1 MQINLKD
8 LTKAIEEQ
16 TYLSDMETIKYSEVS
31 RSKKKLR
38 EHALTMVQEVAT
50 ALKKDRLM
58 QVQLVLEG
66 KNPITFALETNIIN
80 LPLANYKKLINF
92 FDEEEAQPVKVYFET
107 ASEYL
112 NASHFRIDLFMDGD
126 ELVAD
131 VEGAADRLAD
141 AMSEKIKQ
149 VKEGEAAAKEAAKK
163 KAQHNNPGMAAYF
176 MAEAVSDIFNV
187 SNEAALYRL
196 KSLGL
201 VDSGV
206 QHQSAVYDFLDLLA

>member
-131 VEGAADRLAD
+131 VEGAANRLAD

-149 VKEGEAAAKEAAKK
+149 VKEGEAAAKEAKAKEKEAKEDKSKAKTK
-163 KAQHNNPGMAAYF
+163 K
-176 MAEAVSDIFNV
+176 EA
-187 SNEAALYRL
+187 
-196 KSLGL
+196 
-201 VDSGV
+201 
-206 QHQSAVYDFLDLLA
+206 

>member
-92 FDEEEAQPVKVYFET
+92 FDEEEVQPVMVYFET

-126 ELVAD
+126 ELVND
-131 VEGAADRLAD
+131 LEGAADRLAD
-141 AMSEKIKQ
+141 AMREKIKQ
-149 VKEGEAAAKEAAKK
+149 VKEGEADAKEAAKEAKAKEKETKEDKSKAKTK
-163 KAQHNNPGMAAYF
+163 K
-176 MAEAVSDIFNV
+176 EA
-187 SNEAALYRL
+187 
-196 KSLGL
+196 
-201 VDSGV
+201 
-206 QHQSAVYDFLDLLA
+206 

>member
-50 ALKKDRLM
+50 ALNKDRLM

-112 NASHFRIDLFMDGD
+112 NASHFRIDLFMDG
-126 ELVAD
+126 
-131 VEGAADRLAD
+131 EGAADRLAD
-141 AMSEKIKQ
+141 VMSEKIKQ
-149 VKEGEAAAKEAAKK
+149 VKEGEAAAKEAAKEAKAETK
-163 KAQHNNPGMAAYF
+163 K
-176 MAEAVSDIFNV
+176 EA
-187 SNEAALYRL
+187 
-196 KSLGL
+196 
-201 VDSGV
+201 
-206 QHQSAVYDFLDLLA
+206 

>member
-141 AMSEKIKQ
+141 AMNEKIKQ
-149 VKEGEAAAKEAAKK
+149 VKEGEAAAKEAAKEAKAKEKEAKEDKSKAKTK
-163 KAQHNNPGMAAYF
+163 K
-176 MAEAVSDIFNV
+176 EA
-187 SNEAALYRL
+187 
-196 KSLGL
+196 
-201 VDSGV
+201 
-206 QHQSAVYDFLDLLA
+206 

>member
-112 NASHFRIDLFMDGD
+112 NASHFRIDLLMDGD

-149 VKEGEAAAKEAAKK
+149 VKEGEVAAKEAAKAAKAKEKEAKEDKSKAKTK
-163 KAQHNNPGMAAYF
+163 K
-176 MAEAVSDIFNV
+176 EA
-187 SNEAALYRL
+187 
-196 KSLGL
+196 
-201 VDSGV
+201 
-206 QHQSAVYDFLDLLA
+206 

>member
-1 MQINLKD
+1 MKINLNEI
-8 LTKAIEEQ
+8 TKAIEEQ
-16 TYLSDMETIKYSEVS
+16 EYLSDMENIKYADVS
-31 RSKKKLR
+31 RSKSKLR
-38 EHALTMVQEVAT
+38 VHAEKMVHEVAL
-50 ALKKDRLM
+50 ALKKGSLM

-92 FDEEEAQPVKVYFET
+92 FENEEEVPVKVYFET

-126 ELVAD
+126 ELAAD

-149 VKEGEAAAKEAAKK
+149 IRENEKAAREAAKAEKAAK
-163 KAQHNNPGMAAYF
+163 KETKA
-176 MAEAVSDIFNV
+176 
-187 SNEAALYRL
+187 
-196 KSLGL
+196 KS
-201 VDSGV
+201 SKK
-206 QHQSAVYDFLDLLA
+206 

>member
-50 ALKKDRLM
+50 ALNKDRLM

-126 ELVAD
+126 ELVND
-131 VEGAADRLAD
+131 PEGAADRLAD

-149 VKEGEAAAKEAAKK
+149 VKEGEAAAKEAAKEVKAKEKETKEDKSKAKTK
-163 KAQHNNPGMAAYF
+163 K
-176 MAEAVSDIFNV
+176 EA
-187 SNEAALYRL
+187 
-196 KSLGL
+196 
-201 VDSGV
+201 
-206 QHQSAVYDFLDLLA
+206 

>member
-1 MQINLKD
+1 MKLLHKYGVGSIVAVDSRGIIGDARDD
-8 LTKAIEEQ
+8 LNDEKKALLP
-16 TYLSDMETIKYSEVS
+16 YLDTSHSGSLEDAIADADIFIGVS
-31 RSKKKLR
+31 KPGL
-38 EHALTMVQEVAT
+38 LTDEMVRKMGT
-50 ALKKDRLM
+50 D
-58 QVQLVLEG
+58 
-66 KNPITFALETNIIN
+66 PIIFALETNIIN

-149 VKEGEAAAKEAAKK
+149 VKEGEAAAKEAAKEAKAKTK
-163 KAQHNNPGMAAYF
+163 K
-176 MAEAVSDIFNV
+176 EA
-187 SNEAALYRL
+187 
-196 KSLGL
+196 
-201 VDSGV
+201 
-206 QHQSAVYDFLDLLA
+206 

>member
-131 VEGAADRLAD
+131 VEGAANRLAN

-149 VKEGEAAAKEAAKK
+149 VKEGEAAAKEAKAKEKEAKEDKSKAKTK
-163 KAQHNNPGMAAYF
+163 K
-176 MAEAVSDIFNV
+176 EA
-187 SNEAALYRL
+187 
-196 KSLGL
+196 
-201 VDSGV
+201 
-206 QHQSAVYDFLDLLA
+206 

>member
-66 KNPITFALETNIIN
+66 KNPITFVLETNIIN

-112 NASHFRIDLFMDGD
+112 NASHFRIGLFMDGD
-126 ELVAD
+126 ELVND
-131 VEGAADRLAD
+131 SEGAADRLAD

-149 VKEGEAAAKEAAKK
+149 VKEGEAAAKEAKAKEKEAKEDKSKAKTK
-163 KAQHNNPGMAAYF
+163 K
-176 MAEAVSDIFNV
+176 E
-187 SNEAALYRL
+187 E
-196 KSLGL
+196 
-201 VDSGV
+201 
-206 QHQSAVYDFLDLLA
+206 

>member
-50 ALKKDRLM
+50 ALNKDQLM

-131 VEGAADRLAD
+131 LEGAADRLAD

-149 VKEGEAAAKEAAKK
+149 VKEGEAAAKEVAKEAKAKEKEAKEDKPKAKTK
-163 KAQHNNPGMAAYF
+163 K
-176 MAEAVSDIFNV
+176 EA
-187 SNEAALYRL
+187 
-196 KSLGL
+196 
-201 VDSGV
+201 
-206 QHQSAVYDFLDLLA
+206 

>member
-126 ELVAD
+126 ELVND
-131 VEGAADRLAD
+131 PEGAADRLAD

-149 VKEGEAAAKEAAKK
+149 VKEGEAAAKEAKAKEKEAKEDKSKAKTK
-163 KAQHNNPGMAAYF
+163 K
-176 MAEAVSDIFNV
+176 E
-187 SNEAALYRL
+187 E
-196 KSLGL
+196 
-201 VDSGV
+201 
-206 QHQSAVYDFLDLLA
+206 

>member
-126 ELVAD
+126 ELVND
-131 VEGAADRLAD
+131 PEGAADRLAD
-141 AMSEKIKQ
+141 AMCEKIKQ
-149 VKEGEAAAKEAAKK
+149 VKEGEAAAKEVAKEAKAKEKETKEDKSKAKTK
-163 KAQHNNPGMAAYF
+163 K
-176 MAEAVSDIFNV
+176 EA
-187 SNEAALYRL
+187 
-196 KSLGL
+196 
-201 VDSGV
+201 
-206 QHQSAVYDFLDLLA
+206 

>member
-38 EHALTMVQEVAT
+38 EHALAMVQEVAT
-50 ALKKDRLM
+50 ALNKDRLM

-107 ASEYL
+107 ASEHL

-126 ELVAD
+126 ELVND
-131 VEGAADRLAD
+131 PEGAADRLAD

-149 VKEGEAAAKEAAKK
+149 VKEGEAAAKEAAKEAK
-163 KAQHNNPGMAAYF
+163 SKEKEAKGDKSKAKTKR
-176 MAEAVSDIFNV
+176 EA
-187 SNEAALYRL
+187 
-196 KSLGL
+196 
-201 VDSGV
+201 
-206 QHQSAVYDFLDLLA
+206 

>member
-50 ALKKDRLM
+50 ALKKDQLI

-149 VKEGEAAAKEAAKK
+149 VKEGEAAAKEAKAKEKEAKEDKPKAKTK
-163 KAQHNNPGMAAYF
+163 K
-176 MAEAVSDIFNV
+176 EA
-187 SNEAALYRL
+187 
-196 KSLGL
+196 
-201 VDSGV
+201 
-206 QHQSAVYDFLDLLA
+206 

>member
-50 ALKKDRLM
+50 ALNKDRLM

-80 LPLANYKKLINF
+80 LPLANYKKLIKF

-149 VKEGEAAAKEAAKK
+149 VKEGEAAAKEAAKEAKAETK
-163 KAQHNNPGMAAYF
+163 K
-176 MAEAVSDIFNV
+176 EA
-187 SNEAALYRL
+187 
-196 KSLGL
+196 
-201 VDSGV
+201 
-206 QHQSAVYDFLDLLA
+206 

>member
-38 EHALTMVQEVAT
+38 EHALTMVQEVAM

-126 ELVAD
+126 ELVND
-131 VEGAADRLAD
+131 PEGAADRLAD

-149 VKEGEAAAKEAAKK
+149 VKEGEAAAKEAAKE
-163 KAQHNNPGMAAYF
+163 
-176 MAEAVSDIFNV
+176 AEAKEK
-187 SNEAALYRL
+187 EAKED
-196 KSLGL
+196 KSK
-201 VDSGV
+201 
-206 QHQSAVYDFLDLLA
+206 AKTKKEE

>member
-50 ALKKDRLM
+50 ALNKDRLM

-131 VEGAADRLAD
+131 LEGAADRLAD

-149 VKEGEAAAKEAAKK
+149 VKEGEAAAKEAAKEA
-163 KAQHNNPGMAAYF
+163 KAKEK
-176 MAEAVSDIFNV
+176 EAKED
-187 SNEAALYRL
+187 
-196 KSLGL
+196 KSK
-201 VDSGV
+201 
-206 QHQSAVYDFLDLLA
+206 AKTKEEE

>member
-1 MQINLKD
+1 MKINLNEI
-8 LTKAIEEQ
+8 TKAIEEQ
-16 TYLSDMETIKYSEVS
+16 EYLSDMENIKYADVS
-31 RSKKKLR
+31 RSKSKLR
-38 EHALTMVQEVAT
+38 VHAEKMVHEVAL
-50 ALKKDRLM
+50 ALKKGSLM

-80 LPLANYKKLINF
+80 LPLVNYKKLINL

-126 ELVAD
+126 ELAAD

-149 VKEGEAAAKEAAKK
+149 IRENEKAAREAAKAEKAAK
-163 KAQHNNPGMAAYF
+163 KETKA
-176 MAEAVSDIFNV
+176 
-187 SNEAALYRL
+187 
-196 KSLGL
+196 KS
-201 VDSGV
+201 SKK
-206 QHQSAVYDFLDLLA
+206 

>member
-38 EHALTMVQEVAT
+38 EHALTMVQEVAM

-126 ELVAD
+126 ELVND
-131 VEGAADRLAD
+131 PEGAADRLAD

-149 VKEGEAAAKEAAKK
+149 VKEGEAAAKEAKEDKSKAKTK
-163 KAQHNNPGMAAYF
+163 K
-176 MAEAVSDIFNV
+176 EA
-187 SNEAALYRL
+187 
-196 KSLGL
+196 
-201 VDSGV
+201 
-206 QHQSAVYDFLDLLA
+206 

>member
-107 ASEYL
+107 ASKYL

-126 ELVAD
+126 ELVND
-131 VEGAADRLAD
+131 PEGAADRLAD
-141 AMSEKIKQ
+141 TMREKIKQ
-149 VKEGEAAAKEAAKK
+149 VKEGEAAAKEVAKEAKAKEKETKEDKSKAKTK
-163 KAQHNNPGMAAYF
+163 K
-176 MAEAVSDIFNV
+176 EA
-187 SNEAALYRL
+187 
-196 KSLGL
+196 
-201 VDSGV
+201 
-206 QHQSAVYDFLDLLA
+206 

>member
-50 ALKKDRLM
+50 ALNKDRLM

-126 ELVAD
+126 ELVND
-131 VEGAADRLAD
+131 PEGAADRLAD

-149 VKEGEAAAKEAAKK
+149 VKEGEAAAKEAKAKEKEAKEDKSKAKTK
-163 KAQHNNPGMAAYF
+163 K
-176 MAEAVSDIFNV
+176 E
-187 SNEAALYRL
+187 E
-196 KSLGL
+196 
-201 VDSGV
+201 
-206 QHQSAVYDFLDLLA
+206 

>member
-50 ALKKDRLM
+50 ALNKDRLM

-92 FDEEEAQPVKVYFET
+92 FNEEAQPVKVYFET

-131 VEGAADRLAD
+131 VEGAADRLAE

-149 VKEGEAAAKEAAKK
+149 VKEGEAAAKEAAKEAKAKTK
-163 KAQHNNPGMAAYF
+163 K
-176 MAEAVSDIFNV
+176 EA
-187 SNEAALYRL
+187 
-196 KSLGL
+196 
-201 VDSGV
+201 
-206 QHQSAVYDFLDLLA
+206 

>member
-50 ALKKDRLM
+50 ALNKDRLM

-131 VEGAADRLAD
+131 LEGAADRLAD

-149 VKEGEAAAKEAAKK
+149 VKEGEAAAKEAAKEAKAKEKEAKEDKSKAKTK
-163 KAQHNNPGMAAYF
+163 K
-176 MAEAVSDIFNV
+176 E
-187 SNEAALYRL
+187 E
-196 KSLGL
+196 
-201 VDSGV
+201 
-206 QHQSAVYDFLDLLA
+206 

>member
-38 EHALTMVQEVAT
+38 EHALTMVQEVAM

-126 ELVAD
+126 ELVND
-131 VEGAADRLAD
+131 PEGAADRLAD

-149 VKEGEAAAKEAAKK
+149 VKEGEAATKEAAKEAKAKEKEAKEDKSKAKTK
-163 KAQHNNPGMAAYF
+163 K
-176 MAEAVSDIFNV
+176 E
-187 SNEAALYRL
+187 E
-196 KSLGL
+196 
-201 VDSGV
+201 
-206 QHQSAVYDFLDLLA
+206 

>member
-8 LTKAIEEQ
+8 LTKTIEEQ

-126 ELVAD
+126 ELVND
-131 VEGAADRLAD
+131 PEGAADRLAD
-141 AMSEKIKQ
+141 AMREKIKQ
-149 VKEGEAAAKEAAKK
+149 VKEGEAAAKEVAKEAKAKEKETKEDKSKAKTK
-163 KAQHNNPGMAAYF
+163 K
-176 MAEAVSDIFNV
+176 EA
-187 SNEAALYRL
+187 
-196 KSLGL
+196 
-201 VDSGV
+201 
-206 QHQSAVYDFLDLLA
+206 